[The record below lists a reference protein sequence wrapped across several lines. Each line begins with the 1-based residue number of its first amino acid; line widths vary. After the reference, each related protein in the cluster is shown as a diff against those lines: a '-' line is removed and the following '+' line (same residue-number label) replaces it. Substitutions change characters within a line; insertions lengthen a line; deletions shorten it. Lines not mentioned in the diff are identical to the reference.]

1 MKKEK
6 TLEAILV
13 IATGFLLL
21 FLIYDK
27 QWMLYVSFGAG
38 IAGVFVKPLASLLAK
53 GWFKLG
59 ELLGFV
65 VSKVVLA
72 TMFFIFLVPIAFF
85 YNIFH
90 KDTLQLKRTEKS
102 LWKVR
107 DHNFVS
113 DDLKNTW

>member
-13 IATGFLLL
+13 ITTGFLLL
-21 FLIYDK
+21 FLINGK
-27 QWMLYVSFGAG
+27 LWFLYIAFGAG
-38 IAGVFVKPLASLLAK
+38 VIGIFIKPLASLLAK

-72 TMFFIFLVPIAFF
+72 VLFFIILTPISFL
-85 YNIFH
+85 YNIFN

-102 LWKVR
+102 LWVER
-107 DHNFVS
+107 NHGFGP
-113 DDLKNTW
+113 DDLKNSW